1 MPRPTLADLV
11 ALLVLVLAAL
21 GAATLGSRLASV
33 TPDLVLPVVVAG
45 ALLRGPTGGAL
56 LGLAGGWV
64 VDLVPPGAPV
74 LGTDAL
80 VYAAV
85 GLLAG
90 AGRREG
96 QTSVAWVA
104 LVGLAAS
111 AAAEA
116 ARLVLALLSG
126 AGVDWPE
133 LVLRTALTALLCATA
148 VPVLVRL
155 SHVLRRMA

>member
-133 LVLRTALTALLCATA
+133 LVLRTALTALLCAAA

>member
-1 MPRPTLADLV
+1 VPRPTLADLV

-133 LVLRTALTALLCATA
+133 LVLRTALTALLCAAA

>member
-1 MPRPTLADLV
+1 VPRPTLADLV